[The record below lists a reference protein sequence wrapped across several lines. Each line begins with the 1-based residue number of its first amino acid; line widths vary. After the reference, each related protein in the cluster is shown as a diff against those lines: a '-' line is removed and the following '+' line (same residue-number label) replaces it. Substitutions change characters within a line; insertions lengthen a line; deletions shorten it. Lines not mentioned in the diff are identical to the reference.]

1 MTKYLVVIEKAD
13 ADFSV
18 YVPDVPGCVSTG
30 KTIEEAKANIKEA
43 LLSHFA
49 EMKED
54 GEPIPEP
61 QALGENVEIEV
72 APMSVSDEVRAY
84 TYRHYIEPARQ
95 RGQQIVKVRAKEV
108 HDALGLKNRYPLVC
122 GALAT
127 QLFEQRY
134 NVRRQQIEGP
144 TQGTT
149 TTFSFEIDPAQPHL
163 VKNSPADSFEAARAF
178 FEQHRDELLK
188 DYEGK
193 SIAIIAGKVV
203 DSDVDRIA
211 LAHRVYE
218 KYGYKA
224 IYMPKVERTR
234 RVVQIPTPFLRR

>member
-1 MTKYLVVIEKAD
+1 MTKYLVVIEKA
-13 ADFSV
+13 ARNFSA

-30 KTIEEAKANIKEA
+30 KTVEEAKAHIKEA
-43 LLSHFA
+43 LLSHLA

-54 GEPIPEP
+54 GEPILES
-61 QALGENVEIEV
+61 QALGEYVEVEV
-72 APMSVSDEVRAY
+72 APMSVSDEVREY

-122 GALAT
+122 GALGT

-149 TTFSFEIDPAQPHL
+149 TTFWFEIDPAQSHL
-163 VKNSPADSFEAARAF
+163 DKNSPADSFEAAVAF
-178 FEQHRDELLK
+178 FEQHREKLLE
-188 DYEGK
+188 DYQGK
-193 SIAIIAGKVV
+193 FVAIVDQKVV
-203 DSDVDRIA
+203 DSDTDGVA
-211 LAHRVYE
+211 LALRVYE
-218 KYGYKA
+218 KYGYRE
-224 IYMPKVERTR
+224 IYMPKVERTP
-234 RVVQIPTPFLRR
+234 RVVNIPTPFLHR